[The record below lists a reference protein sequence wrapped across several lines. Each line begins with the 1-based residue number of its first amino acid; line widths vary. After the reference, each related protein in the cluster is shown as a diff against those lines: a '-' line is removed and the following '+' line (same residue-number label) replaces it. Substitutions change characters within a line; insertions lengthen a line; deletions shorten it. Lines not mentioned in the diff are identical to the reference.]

1 MSQGGSRFAGLGVKL
16 LALLLAW
23 GLWYAVREDLDETRD
38 FEMAVV
44 VRPAPGSTVDGEPLR
59 ARVAGRVKGPRRE
72 LDILIP
78 SGKPLTIV
86 TRPEHLT
93 VDQLSGTRDFTAS
106 DLVLPEPIRPGTVRI
121 VELEPESVAVRLWRV
136 ERREVPLAP
145 PEFPGAE
152 ELGVQV
158 ERRRW
163 PTKAVVRAPLEQLG
177 SLLVLRTAVDR
188 DQLRRLVEAMGDAPR
203 TTVTLPL
210 AIIETPTDRL
220 AIVEPRT
227 LEVTADLA
235 RNAEVELTVDL
246 AVFRDAEGDGPL
258 LRIVPGPAHPWVLNG
273 DRPRIV
279 VALRG
284 TPRSLAAVTPKS
296 FRAFLVASE
305 MPPGAERAELRLHT
319 SDLPP
324 GVLLAKE
331 GLTVPVE
338 AVR

>member
-1 MSQGGSRFAGLGVKL
+1 MSPAPGRFAGFGVKA

-38 FEMAVV
+38 FELPIV
-44 VRPAPGSTVDGEPLR
+44 VRPAPGSSVDGEPIR

-72 LDILIP
+72 LDLLIP
-78 SGKPLTIV
+78 SGKPLAIV
-86 TRPEHLT
+86 TQNEHLT
-93 VDQLSGTRDFTAS
+93 AEQFSGTRDFTTS
-106 DLVLPEPIRPGTVRI
+106 ELLLPEPIRPGTVRI
-121 VELEPESVAVRLWRV
+121 VELDPDPVPVRLWRV

-145 PEFPGAE
+145 PEFPGAD

-188 DQLRRLVEAMGDAPR
+188 EQLRRLVEAMGEAPR

-210 AIIETPTDRL
+210 TIVDTPTDRL
-220 AIVEPRT
+220 AVVEPRS

-235 RNAEVELTVDL
+235 RNAEVDVTAELSI
-246 AVFRDAEGDGPL
+246 FSDANGTGPR
-258 LRIVPGPAHPWVLNG
+258 LRIVADDAHPWVLPG

-279 VALRG
+279 LTLRG
-284 TPRSLAAVTPKS
+284 TPRALGLVTPKS
-296 FRAFLVASE
+296 FRAFVVASE
-305 MPPGAERAELRLHT
+305 FPPVAERGELRVHI
-319 SDLPP
+319 SDLPS

-331 GLTVPVE
+331 NLTVPVE
-338 AVR
+338 TVR